1 MMRTTVNLDPELLA
15 EIIED
20 TGEGNRGRALNK
32 VLSEYLRRRKI
43 DQLLALRGKLDI
55 RDEWE
60 KWEEEEL
67 EDMKRHDDYRGR

>member
-15 EIIED
+15 EILQD
-20 TGEGNRGRALNK
+20 TGERDRGRALNK
-32 VLSEYLRRRKI
+32 VMTEYIRQRKI
-43 DQLLALRGKLDI
+43 EQLRSLRGKLDI

-67 EDMKRHDDYRGR
+67 EDMKRRDDYRRR